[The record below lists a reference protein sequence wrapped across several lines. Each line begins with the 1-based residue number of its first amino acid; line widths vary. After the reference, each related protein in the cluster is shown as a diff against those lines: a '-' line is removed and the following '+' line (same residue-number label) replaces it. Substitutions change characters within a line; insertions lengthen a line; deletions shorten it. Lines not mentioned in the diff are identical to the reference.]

1 MRDLA
6 VRPVDQVL
14 LDQSLSVFLGR
25 AKPCLTK
32 LVTIFL
38 IGSELRSHLLD
49 LLVGR
54 RGDIGISYLEL
65 HLLRFLDQHLFVDQ
79 LTQHLPGKRGLTS
92 RVGRKLQPLRPALIY
107 CGENITPKNCLV
119 ADDRDNC
126 GGCDVLCGGT
136 CTGGTCTATALFQNP
151 STAGE

>member
-1 MRDLA
+1 M
-6 VRPVDQVL
+6 
-14 LDQSLSVFLGR
+14 
-25 AKPCLTK
+25 
-32 LVTIFL
+32 
-38 IGSELRSHLLD
+38 
-49 LLVGR
+49 LVGR

-119 ADDRDNC
+119 ADDRDNAIDGQRRGSRARRD
-126 GGCDVLCGGT
+126 GGGLRHDTNRRHGSQKNESLDHSRSYP
-136 CTGGTCTATALFQNP
+136 ATEL
-151 STAGE
+151 